1 MWKNK
6 NVWIILSGE
15 FIAGLGLW
23 FGIIGNL
30 EFMQHH
36 IPSDFMKSLVMFM
49 GLLAGVIV
57 GPTAGKMIDQYSK
70 KKILLYSGFGRL
82 FSVSF
87 MFLAIYFENI
97 WYMVLF
103 MVTIQISAAFYFPAL
118 QSVIPLIVKEKDLLQ
133 LNGVH
138 MNIATIGRIVGTSLG
153 GALLVVMSLEY
164 MYVISMLAYALL
176 LVSTYFLQ
184 FEEVKPLV
192 KEEKNKK
199 SAGFTEV
206 FHILKQ
212 IPIAYK
218 ALILSII
225 PLLFIGGFN
234 LMVIDL
240 SEMHDDSTLKGYIYA
255 VEGIAFMLG
264 AFIIKKLTTYASPF
278 KLLYIFSIITAIA
291 HLSLFFSDVKWMA
304 LASFGLFG
312 FAVGCFFPL
321 MSTIFQ
327 TKIPKEYHGRL
338 FSFRSMFDRVM
349 FQIVLL
355 GTGLSLDT
363 LGLQLMVLIFGVI
376 SLLIIFVSSLKQKKV
391 ETSTIKPTASGS

>member
-6 NVWIILSGE
+6 NVWIVLIGE

-36 IPSDFMKSLVMFM
+36 IESDFMKSLLMFS

-57 GPTAGKMIDQYSK
+57 GPTAGRMIDQYSK

-87 MFLAIYFENI
+87 MFLAIHFENI
-97 WYMVLF
+97 WYMVMF

-133 LNGVH
+133 LNGIH
-138 MNIATIGRIVGTSLG
+138 MNIGTIGRIVGTSLG
-153 GALLVVMSLEY
+153 GILLVVMSLQFIY
-164 MYVISMLAYALL
+164 ALSMVAYALL

-184 FEEVKPLV
+184 FEDTKPV
-192 KEEKNKK
+192 TQEKEKKEKNKD
-199 SAGFTEV
+199 GFMEV
-206 FHILKQ
+206 FRVLKQ

-234 LMVIDL
+234 LMVINL
-240 SEMHDDSTLKGYIYA
+240 SEMHDDSAIKGYIYA

-264 AFIIKKLTTYASPF
+264 AFAVKRLTTYTTPY
-278 KLLYIFSIITAIA
+278 KLLYIFAFITAIA
-291 HLSLFFSDVKWMA
+291 HLSLFFSDIQWMA

-312 FAVGCFFPL
+312 FAVGCFFPI

-355 GTGLSLDT
+355 GTGLALDT
-363 LGLQLMVLIFGVI
+363 LGLQYMVLIFGVI
-376 SLLIIFVSSLKQKKV
+376 SLLIIFVSGLKQKK
-391 ETSTIKPTASGS
+391 IDTAVVKSPA